1 MTRMEE
7 GVFEFQVKKLARAFD
22 EGMSP
27 ERIQVY
33 WEYLSD
39 LEPGKFI
46 KAIGVWIKR
55 ESHFPTIAE
64 IRGVAESK
72 WL

>member
-7 GVFEFQVKKLARAFD
+7 SVFEFQVKRLARAFNQ
-22 EGMSP
+22 ELSP

-39 LEPGKFI
+39 LETGKFI
-46 KAIGVWIKR
+46 RAIGVWIKR

>member
-1 MTRMEE
+1 MTPMEE
-7 GVFEFQVKKLARAFD
+7 PVFECQVKKLARAFD
-22 EGMSP
+22 QDLSP

-33 WEYLSD
+33 WEFLCD
-39 LEPGKFI
+39 LETGKFI
-46 KAIGVWIKR
+46 KAVGVWIKQ